1 MKTDYVALDQLEALL
16 AGLMPANRAALE
28 IAMSTGLRISDV
40 LGLRWEQCASLQPG
54 DLLSLVAMKT
64 GRPVNVLI
72 TPMFCNALKRAAGGT
87 VPQSGW
93 VFPGRTRATKSGDPG
108 KGDGGHRTRQA
119 VWKDLKRAAR
129 LYRCEGKRL
138 RENLG
143 PHSCRKVFA
152 VHLYQESKSLEVV
165 RRALGHKD
173 LAVTMLYAM
182 ADELTARE
190 RGVSPRESEL
200 TLVEK

>member
-16 AGLMPANRAALE
+16 GGLMPANRAALE
-28 IAMSTGLRISDV
+28 ISMCTGLRISDV
-40 LGLRWEQCASLQPG
+40 LGLRWESCCSLQPG

-72 TPMFCNALKRAAGGT
+72 TPMFCAALKRAGGGS
-87 VPQSGW
+87 VHPNGW
-93 VFPGRTRATKSGDPG
+93 VFPGRTQGTKSPG
-108 KGDGGHRTRQA
+108 AGGNDAGHRTRQA

-129 LYRCEGKRL
+129 LYRCEGRRL

-152 VHLYQESKSLEVV
+152 VRLYQESKSLEVV

-173 LAVTMLYAM
+173 LAVTMLYAL

-190 RGVSPRESEL
+190 RSVTSEAGEL
-200 TLVEK
+200 TPVEK

>member
-1 MKTDYVALDQLEALL
+1 MKTDYLALDQLEALL

-28 IAMSTGLRISDV
+28 ISMSSGLRISDV
-40 LGLRWEQCASLQPG
+40 LALRWEQCASLRPG
-54 DLLSLVAMKT
+54 DLLSLVALKT
-64 GRPVNVLI
+64 GRPVNVYV
-72 TPMFCNALKRAAGGT
+72 TPMLCDALKRAGEGS
-87 VPQSGW
+87 VHQKGW
-93 VFPGRTRATKSGDPG
+93 VFPGRIRATKSGEPG
-108 KGDGGHRTRQA
+108 ESDGGHRTRQA

-129 LYRCEGKRL
+129 LYRFEGKRL

-152 VHLYQESKSLEVV
+152 VRLYQESKSLEVV

-190 RGVSPRESEL
+190 RSVSPRESEL

>member
-1 MKTDYVALDQLEALL
+1 MRTDYLALDQLEVLL
-16 AGLMPANRAALE
+16 GGLMPVNRAALE
-28 IAMSTGLRISDV
+28 ISMCTGLRISDV
-40 LGLRWEQCASLQPG
+40 LALRWEQCASLRPG
-54 DLLSLVAMKT
+54 DCFTLVALKT
-64 GRPVNVLI
+64 GRPVNVLV
-72 TPMFCNALKRAAGGT
+72 TPMLCSALKRAGGGS
-87 VPQSGW
+87 VHQSGW
-93 VFPGRTRATKSGDPG
+93 VFPGRTQETSSRPG
-108 KGDGGHRTRQA
+108 GESTVGHRTRQA

-190 RGVSPRESEL
+190 RSVSSETGEL
-200 TLVEK
+200 TSVEK

>member
-1 MKTDYVALDQLEALL
+1 MKTDYLALDQLEALL

-28 IAMSTGLRISDV
+28 ISMCTGLRISDV

-54 DLLSLVAMKT
+54 DCLSLVALKT
-64 GRPVNVLI
+64 GRPVNVYV
-72 TPMFCNALKRAAGGT
+72 TPMLCDALKRAGGGLAH
-87 VPQSGW
+87 QSGW
-93 VFPGRTRATKSGDPG
+93 VFPGRIQGTKSSGG
-108 KGDGGHRTRQA
+108 GESASGHRTRQA

-152 VHLYQESKSLEVV
+152 VRLYQESKSLEVV

-190 RGVSPRESEL
+190 RSVSPRDCEL